1 MDIPATLDTAKFR
14 QLVLQGIEELS
25 GGGAGA
31 SSTNSAVGP
40 DGVTRVPL
48 NVNAAGE
55 LKVNVEASI
64 DADLAQIESQ
74 LNTIIGIET
83 PQAADVAA
91 IKSSA
96 ASIAGNTSSGSTAS
110 VSSFTSTSS
119 ATIVASGTRKAITIY
134 NAGAGDLYVLLGT
147 GTASSTTYS
156 FIVGVADLVTVASYT
171 GAIQGIFSAAGTAR
185 ISIIT

>member
-96 ASIAGNTSSGSTAS
+96 ASIAGM
-110 VSSFTSTSS
+110 
-119 ATIVASGTRKAITIY
+119 AIPP
-134 NAGAGDLYVLLGT
+134 ND
-147 GTASSTTYS
+147 
-156 FIVGVADLVTVASYT
+156 FISLSYT
-171 GAIQGIFSAAGTAR
+171 GANLTGVVYKTGGAGGTTVATLTLAYSGSNL
-185 ISIIT
+185 ISVTKS

>member
-64 DADLAQIESQ
+64 DADLTLIENK
-74 LNTIIGIET
+74 LDTIIGIET
-83 PQAADVAA
+83 PQASDVAA

-96 ASIAGNTSSGSTAS
+96 ASIAGM
-110 VSSFTSTSS
+110 
-119 ATIVASGTRKAITIY
+119 AIPPY
-134 NAGAGDLYVLLGT
+134 N
-147 GTASSTTYS
+147 
-156 FIVGVADLVTVASYT
+156 FISLSYT
-171 GAIQGIFSAAGTAR
+171 GANLTGVVYKTGGAGGTTVATLTLAYSGSDL
-185 ISIIT
+185 ISVTKS

>member
-25 GGGAGA
+25 GGGGGGA

-96 ASIAGNTSSGSTAS
+96 ASIAGM
-110 VSSFTSTSS
+110 
-119 ATIVASGTRKAITIY
+119 AIPP
-134 NAGAGDLYVLLGT
+134 ND
-147 GTASSTTYS
+147 
-156 FIVGVADLVTVASYT
+156 FISLSYT
-171 GAIQGIFSAAGTAR
+171 GANLTGVVYKTGGSGGTTVATLTLAYSGSNL
-185 ISIIT
+185 ISVTKS